1 MKKKKSLSLFD
12 QHHRLEKI
20 EKQKDPLIKLNAMIN
35 WEDFRPLLESAF
47 PVVDPKVGGRPPF
60 DRVMMFKVLI
70 LQRLFNL
77 SDDQTEFQILDRMS
91 FMRFLGLQLED
102 AVPDS
107 KTVWAFKE
115 QLNKKDIF
123 NQVFDQF
130 FRKLYQRGL
139 IVHQGVIVDASFVEA
154 PRQHPPKEEDK
165 AENPN
170 HQRQKDTDADWT
182 KKGNVSY
189 FGYKNHVKIDQKS
202 KLITNFQTTPASE
215 HDSNVLLELLTE
227 DDKGQELWADSAYHG
242 QEREAVLIERGIKP
256 RIQNRSVR
264 HRQLTEEDKARN
276 RAYASIRCRVEHI
289 FGFMRNSLKVYRLRC
304 KGIVRITGQIA
315 LNNLIY
321 NLFRGIHLSKL
332 KLAETI

>member
-1 MKKKKSLSLFD
+1 
-12 QHHRLEKI
+12 
-20 EKQKDPLIKLNAMIN
+20 
-35 WEDFRPLLESAF
+35 
-47 PVVDPKVGGRPPF
+47 
-60 DRVMMFKVLI
+60 
-70 LQRLFNL
+70 
-77 SDDQTEFQILDRMS
+77 
-91 FMRFLGLQLED
+91 MRFLGLHLED
-102 AVPDS
+102 AVPDP

-139 IVHQGVIVDASFVEA
+139 IVHQGVIVDTSFVET
-154 PRQHPPKEEDK
+154 PRQHPPKEEDN

-170 HQRQKDTDADWT
+170 HQRQKDNDTDWT

-215 HDSNVLLELLTE
+215 HDSNELLELLTE

-264 HRQLTEEDKARN
+264 HR
-276 RAYASIRCRVEHI
+276 
-289 FGFMRNSLKVYRLRC
+289 
-304 KGIVRITGQIA
+304 
-315 LNNLIY
+315 
-321 NLFRGIHLSKL
+321 
-332 KLAETI
+332 